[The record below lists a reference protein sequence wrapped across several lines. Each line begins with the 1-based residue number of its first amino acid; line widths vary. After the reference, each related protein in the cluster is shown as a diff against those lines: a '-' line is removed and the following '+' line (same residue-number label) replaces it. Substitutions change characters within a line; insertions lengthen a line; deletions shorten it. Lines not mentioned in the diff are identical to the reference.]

1 MTDSVKEEAFFER
14 RMGGIISGSEVG
26 VLGVLRCWGAGM
38 RSKRVELPRVTLGAV
53 VLIVLAGACGAVLLS
68 RTLKPQQRVLFW
80 IVLVLAGLYLLP
92 QFYRGFKA
100 GSRVGAELREQQN
113 R

>member
-14 RMGGIISGSEVG
+14 RMGGIISVS
-26 VLGVLRCWGAGM
+26 GVLRCWGAGM
-38 RSKRVELPRVTLGAV
+38 RSNRVELPRVTLGAV

-68 RTLKPQQRVLFW
+68 RTLRPQQRVLFW